1 MTDQLLSILKVALL
15 LVLYLFFA
23 RVLWAVWNEVRV
35 PAMNRSSRP
44 PDVNTPPP
52 SGATPGAV
60 KVDRPY
66 RVTHMK
72 VVAPAHLKGFTFTVN
87 ESGYTIGRG
96 EDNNLSIGDDEFA
109 STHHACV
116 FLNDGLTTVED
127 LSSTNGTFLNN
138 ERITDQ
144 VLLRIG
150 DRLQIGR
157 VIIEASK

>member
-15 LVLYLFFA
+15 LVLYLVFA
-23 RVLWAVWNEVRV
+23 RVFWAVWNEVRV

-44 PDVNTPPP
+44 PDVTAQPP
-52 SGATPGAV
+52 SGAIPGAV

-72 VVAPAHLKGFTFTVN
+72 VVAPAHLKGFTFTVD

-138 ERITDQ
+138 ERITDK
-144 VLLRIG
+144 VLLQIG

-157 VIIEASK
+157 VILEASK

>member
-15 LVLYLFFA
+15 LALYLFFA
-23 RVLWAVWNEVRV
+23 RVLWAVWNEVRL

-44 PDVNTPPP
+44 PDVTAQPP
-52 SGATPGAV
+52 SGGISGAV

-87 ESGYTIGRG
+87 ESGYTIGRS

-109 STHHACV
+109 STHHARV
-116 FLNDGLTTVED
+116 TLNEGLTTVED
-127 LSSTNGTFLNN
+127 LSSTNGTFVNN
-138 ERITDQ
+138 ERITDK
-144 VLLRIG
+144 VLLQIG

>member
-23 RVLWAVWNEVRV
+23 RVLWAVWNEVRL
-35 PAMNRSSRP
+35 PAMHRSTRP
-44 PDVNTPPP
+44 PDATIRPP
-52 SGATPGAV
+52 SGAIPGAV

-87 ESGYTIGRG
+87 ESGYTIGRS
-96 EDNNLSIGDDEFA
+96 EDNDLSIGDDEFA
-109 STHHACV
+109 STHHARV
-116 FLNDGLTTVED
+116 TLNEGLTTVED
-127 LSSTNGTFLNN
+127 LSSTNGTFVNN
-138 ERITDQ
+138 ERITDK
-144 VLLRIG
+144 VLLQIG

>member
-1 MTDQLLSILKVALL
+1 
-15 LVLYLFFA
+15 
-23 RVLWAVWNEVRV
+23 
-35 PAMNRSSRP
+35 MNRSSRP
-44 PDVNTPPP
+44 PDVTAQPP
-52 SGATPGAV
+52 SGAIPGAV

-72 VVAPAHLKGFTFTVN
+72 VVAPAHLKGFTFTVD

>member
-44 PDVNTPPP
+44 PDVTAQPP
-52 SGATPGAV
+52 SGGISGAV

-87 ESGYTIGRG
+87 ESGYTIGRS
-96 EDNNLSIGDDEFA
+96 EDN
-109 STHHACV
+109 
-116 FLNDGLTTVED
+116 D
-127 LSSTNGTFLNN
+127 LA
-138 ERITDQ
+138 
-144 VLLRIG
+144 LLRADVRTPAWLPLGGAADIKVG
-150 DRLQIGR
+150 MPTFTVGYPAVGKLGGHHVSAQEGGL
-157 VIIEASK
+157 VGYLGSQTK